1 MQDLERVKRDFYQ
14 QMGDWLR
21 VNERISL
28 SSVTFMSLFIATVA
42 VLCASYF
49 AFSNNNLS
57 RQNVALL
64 ANNSQ
69 LQQQVDSQTYQ
80 QDSAL
85 TELKF
90 KLKSAINREDE
101 LKKAQRKLNTEINQT
116 KSKITTLNTLTT
128 KLTADKLA
136 LEQKLQLSQAQV
148 IQQKKLSDKN
158 SLDYARL
165 NSDYIKLN
173 TELTERIK
181 TESSLAKS
189 LLIKTITPIWFEP
202 SAYFNHQAVI
212 ALYTNQQPEKLTLFE
227 QEIDYVYYK
236 ISGVETASGSDVFR
250 PIAVNDKQ
258 RGLYFMV
265 YNNSAKNWA
274 GKEKFAFIKFKGQS
288 KEHVISFY

>member
-21 VNERISL
+21 VNQRISL
-28 SSVTFMSLFIATVA
+28 SSVTLISLFIATVA

-57 RQNVALL
+57 SQNVALL

-69 LQQQVDSQTYQ
+69 LQQQVDSQNYQ

-85 TELKF
+85 TELKY
-90 KLKSAINREDE
+90 KLKSAINKENE
-101 LKKAQRKLNTEINQT
+101 FKKTQRKLNTEINQT

-212 ALYTNQQPEKLTLFE
+212 ALYINQQPEKLTLFE

-236 ISGVETASGSDVFR
+236 ISGVETSSGSDVFR

>member
-21 VNERISL
+21 INERISL
-28 SSVTFMSLFIATVA
+28 SSVTFISLFIATVA

-80 QDSAL
+80 QNSAL

-101 LKKAQRKLNTEINQT
+101 LKKEQRKLNTEINQT

-136 LEQKLQLSQAQV
+136 LEQKLQLSQTQV

-227 QEIDYVYYK
+227 QEVDYVYYK
-236 ISGVETASGSDVFR
+236 ISGAETASGSDVFR
-250 PIAVNDKQ
+250 PIAVSDKQ